1 MLFIVALKSLN
12 QIFTVYK
19 KDNIRV
25 QFLGVLLI
33 FCLKSFISVGQGIG
47 DEKLLNTIQSNISA
61 GYLTKAS
68 EENDKLK
75 QQNPSPSSFYNKMSK
90 LLSVRISG
98 LGGDYKSMHELLNE
112 VDRNDDDPIIQFYW
126 KDYFA
131 RYCLES
137 DKFKIGVD
145 ALQESIELANSI
157 GSNIRIDIQKHISE
171 LYIIYYTENIE
182 RKLSEGKKVP
192 DRVQDIFDYL
202 DKNKYR
208 MEPFEKRFL
217 YSYKL
222 FFTDPND
229 MVAVRSISE
238 MNIAFGNEYDQP
250 ISVILGKM
258 NLATY
263 EKDMD
268 VLTAEKYLLE
278 AEEKSRSI
286 ESLLYRLMPLY
297 ELMVHYKNRGQYQKA
312 VECG

>member
-171 LYIIYYTENIE
+171 
-182 RKLSEGKKVP
+182 
-192 DRVQDIFDYL
+192 F
-202 DKNKYR
+202 
-208 MEPFEKRFL
+208 
-217 YSYKL
+217 
-222 FFTDPND
+222 
-229 MVAVRSISE
+229 
-238 MNIAFGNEYDQP
+238 
-250 ISVILGKM
+250 
-258 NLATY
+258 
-263 EKDMD
+263 
-268 VLTAEKYLLE
+268 
-278 AEEKSRSI
+278 I
-286 ESLLYRLMPLY
+286 ESQIWDLMAIAVEPVYHFRCHYVVMSCVMACGKEFYTVLY
-297 ELMVHYKNRGQYQKA
+297 EMTIKSHK
-312 VECG
+312 